1 MDPGDLHTV
10 LARVPKVID
19 DNLLVGT
26 ETKDDASVYQ
36 LSADLA
42 IINTADYFT
51 PIVDDPYTF
60 GAIAATNALS
70 DVYSMGGIPK
80 TALNIVCWNDDQL
93 DLEILSEILS
103 GGADKVQQAGGVVA
117 GGHTV
122 TGPELLY
129 GLALTGTIHPDQVV
143 RNCGAQPGDLLILT
157 KRLGIG
163 IVTTGLKFDQV
174 SEAVLPTVVESMT
187 RLNQNASEI
196 MLQHEATACTDI
208 TGYGLLGHAEEMAS
222 GNQVSIEVFSHQ
234 VPYFDQVPDLVR
246 QGVATRAFQAN
257 QRFLRNK
264 VSFDNSVGPICRQI
278 LMEAETSGGL
288 LFAVPENQAQI
299 AVDKLQ
305 QTDCPE
311 AAIVGQVKTDSELT
325 DGFTIQVV

>member
-103 GGADKVQQAGGVVA
+103 GGADKVKQAGGVVA

-129 GLALTGTIHPDQVV
+129 GLALTGIIHPNQVV

-174 SEAVLPTVVESMT
+174 GETILPTVVESMT
-187 RLNQNASEI
+187 RLNQNAAEI
-196 MLQHEATACTDI
+196 MLRHQVTACTDI
-208 TGYGLLGHAEEMAS
+208 TGYGLLGHAEEMAN
-222 GNQVSIEVFSHQ
+222 G
-234 VPYFDQVPDLVR
+234 
-246 QGVATRAFQAN
+246 T
-257 QRFLRNK
+257 
-264 VSFDNSVGPICRQI
+264 
-278 LMEAETSGGL
+278 
-288 LFAVPENQAQI
+288 
-299 AVDKLQ
+299 
-305 QTDCPE
+305 
-311 AAIVGQVKTDSELT
+311 AAAP
-325 DGFTIQVV
+325 